1 MNTQKLAVLITLLL
15 FSIQGFSQD
24 SIKEYNGFFKFTYD
38 ETKDK
43 ITLEVSKLDTEFL
56 YVNSLANWNR

>member
-24 SIKEYNGFFKFTYD
+24 SIKEYNGFFNFTYD